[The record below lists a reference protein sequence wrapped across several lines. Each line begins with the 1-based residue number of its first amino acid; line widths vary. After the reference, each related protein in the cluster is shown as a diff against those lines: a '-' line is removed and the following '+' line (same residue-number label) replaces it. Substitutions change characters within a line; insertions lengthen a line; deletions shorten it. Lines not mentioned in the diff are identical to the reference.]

1 MQGNLADMTPARDD
15 DRTSLEVMDNLVL
28 AAFTVIAHLSRIAAD
43 NEMSLTQLR
52 MLAILRDR
60 QPTMAELAGFLGLE
74 RSSVTGLIDR
84 AVARGLVRRD
94 NSAKDGRTVLVVLTA
109 AGQRLA
115 EQLSQRAQDLILPM
129 IGNLNPAD
137 RKRLGTLLAKSL
149 A

>member
-1 MQGNLADMTPARDD
+1 MQGNLTGMTPARDE

-43 NEMSLTQLR
+43 NDMSLTQLR
-52 MLAILRDR
+52 MLAVLRDR

-84 AVARGLVRRD
+84 AVDRGLVRRD
-94 NSAKDGRTVLVVLTA
+94 NSAKDGRAVLVILTA

-137 RKRLGTLLAKSL
+137 RKRLGTLLAKTL